1 MATSNS
7 TQQCLLSVTC
17 QYKHNNVE
25 FNAHLLREGFFFV
38 GAACFHRGCSGA
50 LAASSGN
57 WLQPPG
63 RGRVWTPAGLGL
75 TVVEGS
81 ACGVVCP
88 CVRGVMCSCVCGVVC
103 SCVCGVMCSCMHG
116 VVCPCVCGVVCPC
129 MCVVVFPCV
138 CGVVCPCVCGVMC
151 SCVCGEVCI
160 CANM

>member
-1 MATSNS
+1 MVTSNS

-116 VVCPCVCGVVCPC
+116 VVCPCMCVWCGVPMYVCGGVP
-129 MCVVVFPCV
+129 MCVWCSVPMCVWCDVFMCV
-138 CGVVCPCVCGVMC
+138 W
-151 SCVCGEVCI
+151 
-160 CANM
+160 